1 MNFRSTS
8 RQSGISLVGLL
19 FVLAVLGVIGVFA
32 LKITP
37 TVIEFMAVKKAIVA
51 AKAAGTTPIEI
62 RSSFDRQANT
72 GYIDS
77 VSSKDLELTKDGDQ
91 IEVSVAYQKK
101 IPLVGPA
108 SLLLEYEATTAS
120 GPVQKKPVR

>member
-1 MNFRSTS
+1 MKFGSTS

-32 LKITP
+32 LKVTP
-37 TVIEFMAVKKAIVA
+37 TVIEFIAVKKAIVA
-51 AKAAGTTPIEI
+51 AKAAGTTPTEI

-108 SLLLEYEATTAS
+108 SLLLEYEATTA
-120 GPVQKKPVR
+120 PATLQKKPAR